1 MLNEVQNNVRRVSM
15 SAIRKL
21 FTTLA
26 LTDILWHSFWKRISD
41 ADSEINVIQREL
53 FAEIKSKIE

>member
-1 MLNEVQNNVRRVSM
+1 MIDEIQNNVRRVSM
-15 SAIRKL
+15 SAIRNL

-41 ADSEINVIQREL
+41 PDSEINVIQREL